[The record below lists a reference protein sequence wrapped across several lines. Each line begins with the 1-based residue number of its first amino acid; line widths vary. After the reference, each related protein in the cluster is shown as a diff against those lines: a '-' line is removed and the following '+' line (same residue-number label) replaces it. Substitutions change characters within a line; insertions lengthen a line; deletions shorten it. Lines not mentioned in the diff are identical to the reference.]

1 MSVKNMAKLLGLATC
16 LTSTAVLANQDLT
29 FDPEQYEHQTI
40 TLNGKSMAIRAYE
53 NIVYVSNPVDRD
65 YQVMNIYIPE
75 AYFEGKSIG
84 QYNAENAP
92 IFLPNQ
98 VGGYMPAKPA
108 TATSEAKGFA
118 GQATKTIATALEQGL
133 IVASPG
139 ARGRTTQNAQGE
151 YTGKAPA
158 VIVDLKAAVR
168 YLHFND
174 GVMPGDANKIIS
186 NGTSAG
192 GAVSALLGATGD
204 NQDYEPYLKAL
215 GAAEASDKI
224 FAVSA
229 YCPITNLEH
238 ADMAY
243 EWQFNGINDYK
254 KIEVSM
260 LDYNVQRKEVPGTLD
275 NEQIQVSYQLKQ
287 QFPSYLNSLALTD
300 EQGKPLRLDEQGQG
314 SFKQLVKSYVL
325 RSAQTALAQ
334 GKDLSQFSWLNIE
347 KGQVTDLDFNAY
359 LHDIGRMKTPPAF
372 DALDLS
378 AGENQLFG
386 TASINKRHFTP
397 YSQQHSLVVDSQQA
411 DQDVVKLMNPLNY
424 LENKANNAQ
433 FWRIRHG
440 TKDRDTSLAIPV
452 ILATAL
458 QNQGY
463 QVDFALPWDKP
474 HSGDYDLDE
483 LFTWIKQI
491 TQ

>member
-1 MSVKNMAKLLGLATC
+1 MCSKKWAKVLSLATC
-16 LTSTAVLANQDLT
+16 LTSTAVFASQDLI
-29 FDPEQYEHQTI
+29 FDPQQYKSQTI
-40 TLNGKSMAIRAYE
+40 TVNGKSMAIRAYE
-53 NIVYVSNPVDRD
+53 NIVYVSNPVDTN
-65 YQVMNIYIPE
+65 YQIMNIYIPE

-108 TATSEAKGFA
+108 TATSEAQGFA
-118 GQATKTIATALEQGL
+118 GQAAKTVAAALEQGL

-139 ARGRTTQNAQGE
+139 ARGRTTQNTQGE

-174 GVMPGDANKIIS
+174 SIMPGDANKIIS

-204 NQDYEPYLKAL
+204 NQDYEPYLQAL
-215 GAAEASDKI
+215 GAANASDRI

-254 KIEVSM
+254 KIDVSM
-260 LDYNVQRKEVPGTLD
+260 LDYNVQRKEVLGTLD
-275 NEQIQVSYQLKQ
+275 NQQIQVSAQLKQ
-287 QFPSYLNSLALTD
+287 QFPAYLNSLALTD
-300 EQGKPLRLDEQGQG
+300 EQGNLLSLDKQGQG
-314 SFKQLVKSYVL
+314 SFQQYVKSYVL
-325 RSAQTALAQ
+325 RSAQTALSQ
-334 GKDLSQFSWLNIE
+334 GKDLSQFSWLQIE
-347 KGQVTDLDFNAY
+347 KGKVTDLDFNAY
-359 LHDIGRMKTPPAF
+359 LHYMGRMKTPPAF

-378 AGENQLFG
+378 SGENQLFG
-386 TASINKRHFTP
+386 TASIDKRHFTP
-397 YSQQHSLVVDSQQA
+397 YSQQHSLIADSQQA

-424 LENKANNAQ
+424 LNNTQTNAQ

-440 TKDRDTSLAIPV
+440 TKDSDTSLAIPV
-452 ILATAL
+452 ILATSL

-463 QVDFALPWDKP
+463 QVDFALAWDRP
-474 HSGDYDLDE
+474 HSGDYDLEE
-483 LFTWIKQI
+483 LFAWIKQI
-491 TQ
+491 SQ